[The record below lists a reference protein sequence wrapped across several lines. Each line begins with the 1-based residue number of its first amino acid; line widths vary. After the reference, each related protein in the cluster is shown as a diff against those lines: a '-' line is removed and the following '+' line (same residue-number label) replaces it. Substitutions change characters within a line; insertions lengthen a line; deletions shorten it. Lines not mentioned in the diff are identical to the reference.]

1 MIAKKLILKILIIL
15 FFTYIIFLLNIVNAK
30 TFIKGEVIAG
40 GILVVNVF
48 PGAKVKLNGELVMIS
63 DNGLFL
69 VGFERIPKPI
79 QILEIYEGN
88 SLVEKITLN
97 VKMRLY
103 KIQKI
108 SGIQKE
114 KVDPP
119 QSVIDRIYTERK
131 KVKESRKKASLITST
146 YYNNERKKVKESRKK
161 ANLITST
168 YYNNGFIL
176 PALGP
181 ISGVYGSQRILNGKP
196 RSPHYGIDIALPKG
210 HEVVSPMDGIVL
222 FTNND
227 LYYSGG
233 TIIIGHG
240 QGLTTSYL
248 HLSKILVT
256 VNDKVRRGEL
266 IGRVGATGRATG
278 PHLHWGA
285 ELKGKRIDPKYLD
298 VFN

>member
-69 VGFERIPKPI
+69 VGFERIPEPI

-97 VKMRLY
+97 VKIRSY

-119 QSVIDRIYTERK
+119 QSVIDRIYT
-131 KVKESRKKASLITST
+131 
-146 YYNNERKKVKESRKK
+146 ERKKVKESRKK

-248 HLSKILVT
+248 HLSEILVT
-256 VNDKVRRGEL
+256 VNDKVIRGEL
-266 IGRVGATGRATG
+266 IGKVGATGRTTG

-285 ELKGKRIDPKYLD
+285 ELKGKRIDPQYLD

>member
-1 MIAKKLILKILIIL
+1 MTAKKLILKILIIL

-30 TFIKGEVIAG
+30 TFIKGEIIAG
-40 GILVVNVF
+40 GIIVVNVF
-48 PGAKVKLNGELVMIS
+48 PGAKAKLNGESVMIS
-63 DNGLFL
+63 AKGLFL
-69 VGFERIPKPI
+69 VGFERIPEPI

-88 SLVEKITLN
+88 LLVEKITLN
-97 VKMRLY
+97 VKIRSY

-108 SGIQKE
+108 RGIQKE

-119 QSVIDRIYTERK
+119 QSVIDRIY
-131 KVKESRKKASLITST
+131 
-146 YYNNERKKVKESRKK
+146 NERKNVKESRKK
-161 ANLITST
+161 ANLIINT

>member
-48 PGAKVKLNGELVMIS
+48 PGAKVKLNGESVMIS

-97 VKMRLY
+97 VKIRSY

-119 QSVIDRIYTERK
+119 QSVIDRIY
-131 KVKESRKKASLITST
+131 
-146 YYNNERKKVKESRKK
+146 NERKNVKESRKK

-181 ISGVYGSQRILNGKP
+181 ISGIYGSQRILNGKP
-196 RSPHYGIDIALPKG
+196 RSPHYGIDIVLPKG

-256 VNDKVRRGEL
+256 VNDQVRRGEL

>member
-1 MIAKKLILKILIIL
+1 MITKKLILKILIIL
-15 FFTYIIFLLNIVNAK
+15 FFTYIIFLLNIVSAK

-48 PGAKVKLNGELVMIS
+48 PGAKVKLNGESVMIS
-63 DNGLFL
+63 DKGLFL

-97 VKMRLY
+97 VKIRSY

-131 KVKESRKKASLITST
+131 
-146 YYNNERKKVKESRKK
+146 NVKESRKK

-266 IGRVGATGRATG
+266 IGRVGATGRVTG

>member
-40 GILVVNVF
+40 GIIVVNVF
-48 PGAKVKLNGELVMIS
+48 PGAKVKLNGASVMIS
-63 DNGLFL
+63 DKGLFL
-69 VGFERIPKPI
+69 VGFERIPEPI
-79 QILEIYEGN
+79 QILEIYEGD
-88 SLVEKITLN
+88 SLVEKIILN
-97 VKMRLY
+97 VKIRSY

-119 QSVIDRIYTERK
+119 QSVIDRIY
-131 KVKESRKKASLITST
+131 
-146 YYNNERKKVKESRKK
+146 NERKKVKESRKK

-196 RSPHYGIDIALPKG
+196 RSPHYGVDIALPKG

-266 IGRVGATGRATG
+266 IGKVGATGRATG

>member
-40 GILVVNVF
+40 GIIVVNVF
-48 PGAKVKLNGELVMIS
+48 PGAKVKLNGESVMIS
-63 DNGLFL
+63 DKGLFL
-69 VGFERIPKPI
+69 VGFERIPEPI

-97 VKMRLY
+97 VKMRSY

-119 QSVIDRIYTERK
+119 QSVIDRIYT
-131 KVKESRKKASLITST
+131 
-146 YYNNERKKVKESRKK
+146 ERKKVKESRKK

-248 HLSKILVT
+248 HLSEILVT

-266 IGRVGATGRATG
+266 IGKVGATGRTTG

>member
-40 GILVVNVF
+40 GIIVVNVF
-48 PGAKVKLNGELVMIS
+48 PGAKVKLNGASVMIS
-63 DNGLFL
+63 DKGLFL
-69 VGFERIPKPI
+69 VGFERIPEPI
-79 QILEIYEGN
+79 QILEIYEGD
-88 SLVEKITLN
+88 SLVEKIILN
-97 VKMRLY
+97 VKIRSY

-119 QSVIDRIYTERK
+119 QSVIDRIY
-131 KVKESRKKASLITST
+131 
-146 YYNNERKKVKESRKK
+146 NERKKVKESRKK

-256 VNDKVRRGEL
+256 VNGKVRRGEL

>member
-1 MIAKKLILKILIIL
+1 MITKKLILKILIIL

-40 GILVVNVF
+40 GIIIVNVF
-48 PGAKVKLNGELVMIS
+48 PGAKVKLNGESVMIS

-88 SLVEKITLN
+88 LLIEKITLN
-97 VKMRLY
+97 VKIRSY

-119 QSVIDRIYTERK
+119 QSVIDRIY
-131 KVKESRKKASLITST
+131 
-146 YYNNERKKVKESRKK
+146 NERKKVKESRKK

>member
-119 QSVIDRIYTERK
+119 QSVIDRIYT
-131 KVKESRKKASLITST
+131 
-146 YYNNERKKVKESRKK
+146 ERKKVKESRKK

>member
-40 GILVVNVF
+40 GIIVVNVF
-48 PGAKVKLNGELVMIS
+48 PGAKVKLNGESVMIS
-63 DNGLFL
+63 DKGLFL
-69 VGFERIPKPI
+69 VGFERIPEPI

-97 VKMRLY
+97 VKIRSY

-108 SGIQKE
+108 NGIQKE

-119 QSVIDRIYTERK
+119 QSVIDRIY
-131 KVKESRKKASLITST
+131 
-146 YYNNERKKVKESRKK
+146 NERKNVKESRKK

-222 FTNND
+222 FTNHD

>member
-15 FFTYIIFLLNIVNAK
+15 FFTYIIFLLNIVSAK

-40 GILVVNVF
+40 GIIVVNVF
-48 PGAKVKLNGELVMIS
+48 PGAKVKLNGASVMIS
-63 DNGLFL
+63 DKGLFL
-69 VGFERIPKPI
+69 VGFERIPEPI

-97 VKMRLY
+97 VKIRSY

-119 QSVIDRIYTERK
+119 QSVIDRIY
-131 KVKESRKKASLITST
+131 
-146 YYNNERKKVKESRKK
+146 NERKKVKESRNK

-196 RSPHYGIDIALPKG
+196 RSPHYGVDIALPKG

-222 FTNND
+222 FTNNN

-248 HLSKILVT
+248 HLSEILVT
-256 VNDKVRRGEL
+256 VNDKVIRGEL
-266 IGRVGATGRATG
+266 IGKVGATGRTTG

>member
-131 KVKESRKKASLITST
+131 KVKESRKKA
-146 YYNNERKKVKESRKK
+146 
-161 ANLITST
+161 NLITST

-222 FTNND
+222 FTNHD

-266 IGRVGATGRATG
+266 IGRVGATGRVTG

-285 ELKGKRIDPKYLD
+285 ELKGKRIDPQYLD

>member
-15 FFTYIIFLLNIVNAK
+15 FFTYIFFLNIVHAK

-97 VKMRLY
+97 VKIRSY

-119 QSVIDRIYTERK
+119 QSVIDRIY
-131 KVKESRKKASLITST
+131 
-146 YYNNERKKVKESRKK
+146 NERKNVKESRKK

-176 PALGP
+176 PALGL

-222 FTNND
+222 FTNHD

>member
-119 QSVIDRIYTERK
+119 QSVIDRIY
-131 KVKESRKKASLITST
+131 
-146 YYNNERKKVKESRKK
+146 NERKNVKESRKK

>member
-1 MIAKKLILKILIIL
+1 MTAKKLILKILIIL

-30 TFIKGEVIAG
+30 TFIKGEIIAG
-40 GILVVNVF
+40 GIIVVNVF
-48 PGAKVKLNGELVMIS
+48 PGAKAKLNGESVMIS
-63 DNGLFL
+63 AKGLFL
-69 VGFERIPKPI
+69 VGFERIPEPI

-88 SLVEKITLN
+88 LLVEKITLN
-97 VKMRLY
+97 VKIRSY

-108 SGIQKE
+108 RGIQKE

-119 QSVIDRIYTERK
+119 QSVIDRIY
-131 KVKESRKKASLITST
+131 
-146 YYNNERKKVKESRKK
+146 NERKNVKESRKK
-161 ANLITST
+161 ANLITNT

-176 PALGP
+176 PALGS

-196 RSPHYGIDIALPKG
+196 RSPHYGVDIALPKG

-222 FTNND
+222 FTHND

-233 TIIIGHG
+233 TIIIGDG

-248 HLSKILVT
+248 HLSEILVT
-256 VNDKVRRGEL
+256 VNDKVGRGEL
-266 IGRVGATGRATG
+266 IGKVGATGRATG

>member
-15 FFTYIIFLLNIVNAK
+15 FFTYIIFLVNIVNAK

-40 GILVVNVF
+40 GIIVVNVF
-48 PGAKVKLNGELVMIS
+48 PGAKVKLNGESVMIS
-63 DNGLFL
+63 DKGLFL
-69 VGFERIPKPI
+69 VGFERIPEPI

-97 VKMRLY
+97 VKIRSY

-119 QSVIDRIYTERK
+119 QSVIDRIY
-131 KVKESRKKASLITST
+131 
-146 YYNNERKKVKESRKK
+146 NERKNVKESRKK

>member
-1 MIAKKLILKILIIL
+1 MITKKLILKILIIL

-131 KVKESRKKASLITST
+131 KVKESRKKA
-146 YYNNERKKVKESRKK
+146 
-161 ANLITST
+161 NLITST

-222 FTNND
+222 FTNHD

-285 ELKGKRIDPKYLD
+285 ELKGKRIDPQYLD

>member
-15 FFTYIIFLLNIVNAK
+15 FFTYIIFLLNIVSAK

-40 GILVVNVF
+40 GIIVVNVF
-48 PGAKVKLNGELVMIS
+48 PGAKVKLNGASVMIS
-63 DNGLFL
+63 DKGLFL
-69 VGFERIPKPI
+69 VGFERIPEPI

-97 VKMRLY
+97 VKIRSY

-108 SGIQKE
+108 NGIQKE
-114 KVDPP
+114 KIDPP
-119 QSVIDRIYTERK
+119 QSVIDRIY
-131 KVKESRKKASLITST
+131 
-146 YYNNERKKVKESRKK
+146 NERKNVKESRKK

-248 HLSKILVT
+248 HLSEILVT

-266 IGRVGATGRATG
+266 IGKVGATGRATG

-298 VFN
+298 VFH

>member
-1 MIAKKLILKILIIL
+1 MTAKKLILKILIIL

-30 TFIKGEVIAG
+30 TFIKGEIIAG
-40 GILVVNVF
+40 GIIVVNVF
-48 PGAKVKLNGELVMIS
+48 PGAKAKLNGESVMIS
-63 DNGLFL
+63 AKGLFL
-69 VGFERIPKPI
+69 VGFERIPEPI

-88 SLVEKITLN
+88 LLVEKITLN
-97 VKMRLY
+97 VKIRSY

-108 SGIQKE
+108 RGIQKE

-119 QSVIDRIYTERK
+119 QSVIDRIY
-131 KVKESRKKASLITST
+131 
-146 YYNNERKKVKESRKK
+146 NERKNVKESRKK
-161 ANLITST
+161 ANLIINT

-248 HLSKILVT
+248 HLSEILVT
-256 VNDKVRRGEL
+256 VNDKVGRGEL
-266 IGRVGATGRATG
+266 IGKVGATGRATG

>member
-1 MIAKKLILKILIIL
+1 MITKRLILKILIIL

-40 GILVVNVF
+40 GIIIVNVF

-119 QSVIDRIYTERK
+119 QSVIDRIYT
-131 KVKESRKKASLITST
+131 
-146 YYNNERKKVKESRKK
+146 ERKKVKESRKK

-266 IGRVGATGRATG
+266 IGRVGATGRVTG

-285 ELKGKRIDPKYLD
+285 ELKGKRIDPQYLD

>member
-97 VKMRLY
+97 VKIRSY

-119 QSVIDRIYTERK
+119 QSVIDRIYT
-131 KVKESRKKASLITST
+131 
-146 YYNNERKKVKESRKK
+146 ERKKVKESRKK

-222 FTNND
+222 FTNHD

-248 HLSKILVT
+248 HLSEILVT

-266 IGRVGATGRATG
+266 IGRVGATGRVTG

-285 ELKGKRIDPKYLD
+285 ELKGKRIDPQYLD

>member
-40 GILVVNVF
+40 GIIVVNVF
-48 PGAKVKLNGELVMIS
+48 PGAKVKLNGASVMIS
-63 DNGLFL
+63 DKGLFL
-69 VGFERIPKPI
+69 VGFERIPEPI

-97 VKMRLY
+97 VKIRSY

-108 SGIQKE
+108 NGIQKE
-114 KVDPP
+114 KIDPP
-119 QSVIDRIYTERK
+119 QSVIDRIY
-131 KVKESRKKASLITST
+131 
-146 YYNNERKKVKESRKK
+146 NERKNVKESRKK

-248 HLSKILVT
+248 HLSEILVT

-266 IGRVGATGRATG
+266 IGKVGATGRATG

-298 VFN
+298 VFH

>member
-40 GILVVNVF
+40 GIIIVNVF

-97 VKMRLY
+97 VKIRSY

-119 QSVIDRIYTERK
+119 QSVIDRIY
-131 KVKESRKKASLITST
+131 
-146 YYNNERKKVKESRKK
+146 NERKNVKESRKK

-176 PALGP
+176 PALGL

-222 FTNND
+222 FTNHD

>member
-97 VKMRLY
+97 VKIRSY

-119 QSVIDRIYTERK
+119 QSVIDRIY
-131 KVKESRKKASLITST
+131 
-146 YYNNERKKVKESRKK
+146 NERKKVKESRKK

-222 FTNND
+222 FTNHD

-266 IGRVGATGRATG
+266 IGRVGATGRVTG

-285 ELKGKRIDPKYLD
+285 ELKGKRIDPQYLD